1 MLLAAYLLPTAPPAA
16 GNRKV
21 PATGACFPFTKKMYV
36 TVNGKIL
43 PCERI
48 GHQFSLG
55 HITPE
60 EIVLDIQGIAD
71 KYNGYYSR
79 MEKRCGT
86 CKNKELVYNACL
98 I

>member
-1 MLLAAYLLPTAPPAA
+1 MIRSSSCLYRPA
-16 GNRKV
+16 RVCRLQKDV
-21 PATGACFPFTKKMYV
+21 CDSEW
-36 TVNGKIL
+36 KIL